1 MARAERGEGI
11 YKGLARFGMDH
22 ADAIKALFRELEKRG
37 PSTARDLGGEG
48 GSGSWWGW
56 SDTKRSLEWLFWAGM
71 ITAESRRGNFERV
84 YDLTERVLP
93 RQVLDTPTPSE
104 ADSHRELLRIAARA
118 LGVATSQDLRD
129 YFRLGPSAAERLPE
143 LVEEGAIVPVSVK
156 GWRQPAFL
164 AADARRPRSIDA
176 QALVSPF
183 DPLLWHRDRTERL
196 FGMRYRIEIYTP
208 EHKREHGYYVLPFL
222 LGDRIVGRFDL
233 KADRQAR
240 ALIVQAAHAGRQTTV
255 LARLDDGLPDG
266 PWEADPVSL
275 EDLVLAY
282 LGRPVAA
289 AEGRP
294 HEVAS

>member
-1 MARAERGEGI
+1 MNFASAVSEPKALTRHQLTAAQARRSALAAQGFGRARPDEASRANLDGVVKRLGLIQIDSVNVLARAHLMPGYSRLGAYDPAWLEQAGRRRKLFEYWGHEASLIRCEIQPLLRWRMARAERGEGI

-143 LVEEGAIVPVSVK
+143 LVEEGAS
-156 GWRQPAFL
+156 
-164 AADARRPRSIDA
+164 
-176 QALVSPF
+176 SPS
-183 DPLLWHRDRTERL
+183 
-196 FGMRYRIEIYTP
+196 
-208 EHKREHGYYVLPFL
+208 
-222 LGDRIVGRFDL
+222 
-233 KADRQAR
+233 A
-240 ALIVQAAHAGRQTTV
+240 
-255 LARLDDGLPDG
+255 
-266 PWEADPVSL
+266 
-275 EDLVLAY
+275 
-282 LGRPVAA
+282 
-289 AEGRP
+289 
-294 HEVAS
+294 